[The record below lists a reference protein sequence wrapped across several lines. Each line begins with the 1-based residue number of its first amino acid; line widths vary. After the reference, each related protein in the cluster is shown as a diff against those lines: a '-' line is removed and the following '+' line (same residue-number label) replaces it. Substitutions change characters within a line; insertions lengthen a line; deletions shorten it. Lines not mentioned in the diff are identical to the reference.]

1 MFFFRLLYLA
11 LFISTSFSNSNNSC
25 VLNDFPQHQFR
36 TEYSIGDTLTMD
48 DQNALYSVCNGADG
62 YETGDFFS
70 FADMNGDLNGGDYKI
85 TLISMN
91 ATW

>member
-1 MFFFRLLYLA
+1 MFPLQLLYLIF
-11 LFISTSFSNSNNSC
+11 FISLFFPNTNNSC
-25 VLNDFPQHQFR
+25 VLDKASQYQFR
-36 TEYSIGDTLTMD
+36 TEYNIGDTLTIE
-48 DQNALYSVCNGADG
+48 DQNALYPVCNGSNG

-70 FADMNGDLNGGDYKI
+70 FADLNGDLNGGNYKI

>member
-1 MFFFRLLYLA
+1 MFYFRLLYFI
-11 LFISTSFSNSNNSC
+11 LFISTSFSNNLCIPEESSEYQ
-25 VLNDFPQHQFR
+25 LR
-36 TEYSIGDTLTMD
+36 TEYNIGDTLTIE
-48 DQNALYSVCNGADG
+48 DQNVLYPICNGSDE

-85 TLISMN
+85 TIISMN